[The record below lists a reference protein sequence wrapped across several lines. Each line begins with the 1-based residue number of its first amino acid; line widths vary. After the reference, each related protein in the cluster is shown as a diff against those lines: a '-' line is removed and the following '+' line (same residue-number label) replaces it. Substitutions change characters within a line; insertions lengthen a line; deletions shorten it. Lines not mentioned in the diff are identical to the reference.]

1 MRVSMV
7 SMVSILATG
16 LALSGCGTRTGD
28 VAERDMGII
37 SGAQAATPLP
47 SAYPTQV
54 FFGDTHLHTLN
65 SGDAIMNGVRL
76 TPEDALRFAMGENI
90 KSTSGMEAKLDR
102 PLDFLLVADH
112 AELIGTGREIH
123 EGAPFL
129 MTDKTIQRWNR
140 MMHGTRD
147 EAQLAQKELTSDY
160 SQGKLPAVMSDPEN
174 SKRVIQS
181 TWDSYVSTV
190 ERYNNPGKFTALL
203 GYEYTSTPKGNNLHR
218 IVMYRDG
225 AERVGKVLPFSA
237 LNGNDPEKLWA
248 YMANYEATTGGQILA
263 IPHNSNLSNGM
274 MFAMDDMRGKALTAD
289 YARRRQRW
297 EPIAEVTQI
306 KGDSEAHPFL
316 SPNDEFADFG
326 KAGWDIGN
334 LDNSVGKTNAML
346 PGDYVR
352 EALKRGL
359 LLQEKLGINPF
370 KYGMIGSTDSH
381 TGLSTADDKNFF
393 GKFASTEPRSDRA
406 TEVGTTG
413 DARGRMGWHYMASG
427 YAAVWAKENTRAAIF
442 DAMMRKET
450 YATTG
455 PRMQVRFFGGWDFSK
470 SDWQRDWVAAGYR
483 RGVPMGGDLKAQKG
497 KAPTFLVSALKDP
510 MGANLDRV
518 QIVKGW
524 LDNKGNMQERVF
536 DVVWS
541 GNNTRKIGKNGKLTP
556 VGDTV
561 DLATASY
568 KNSIGAAQL
577 MTMWRDPSFDPKLK
591 AFYYVRVLEIPTP
604 RWPAYDALRFGV
616 KMPDSVR
623 MKDQERAYT
632 SPIWYNPKG

>member
-1 MRVSMV
+1 MRVAH
-7 SMVSILATG
+7 VSILAIALG
-16 LALSGCGTRTGD
+16 LAACGPRADSVPGQDFSVLSS
-28 VAERDMGII
+28 AH
-37 SGAQAATPLP
+37 AATPDLQP
-47 SAYPTQV
+47 YPTQV

-65 SGDAIMNGVRL
+65 SGDAILNGVRL
-76 TPEDALRFAMGENI
+76 TPEDALRFAQGEKI
-90 KSTSGMEAKLDR
+90 QSTTGLDAQLDR
-102 PLDFLLVADH
+102 PLDFLLIADH

-123 EGAPFL
+123 EGAPYL
-129 MTDKTIQRWNR
+129 MTDATIQRWNR
-140 MMHGTRD
+140 MMHGTRE
-147 EAQLAQKELTSDY
+147 EAQLAQRELVSDY
-160 SQGKLPAVMSDPEN
+160 SQGKLPAVMSDPAN
-174 SKRVIQS
+174 SKRIVQS

-190 ERYNNPGKFTALL
+190 ERYNKPGKFTAFL
-203 GYEYTSTPKGNNLHR
+203 GYEFTSTPKGNNQHR
-218 IVMYRDG
+218 IVMFRDG
-225 AERVGKVLPFSA
+225 AERVGKILPFSA
-237 LNGNDPEKLWA
+237 LNGADPEKLWA
-248 YMANYEATTGGQILA
+248 YMANYETTTGGQVLA
-263 IPHNSNLSNGM
+263 IPHNSNLSNGT
-274 MFAMDDMRGKALTAD
+274 MFAMEDFRGDTLTAD
-289 YARRRQRW
+289 YAKRRQRW
-297 EPIAEVTQI
+297 EPIAEATQI

-370 KYGMIGSTDSH
+370 KIGMIGSTDSH
-381 TGLSTADDKNFF
+381 TGLSTADDNNFF
-393 GKFASTEPRSDRA
+393 GKFASVEPRAGRA

-413 DARGRMGWHYMASG
+413 DARGRMGWHYLASG
-427 YAAVWAKENTRAAIF
+427 YAAVWAKENTRSAIF

-455 PRMQVRFFGGWDFSK
+455 PRMKVRFFGGWDFSK
-470 SDWQRDWVAAGYR
+470 SDLKNDWVAAGYG
-483 RGVPMGGDLKAQKG
+483 RGVPMGGDLTGGRG
-497 KAPTFLVSALKDP
+497 KAPTFIVSALKDP

-524 LDNKGNMQERVF
+524 LDGRGQTQEQVF

-541 GNNTRKIGKNGKLTP
+541 DGKSRKIGKNGKLTP

-568 KNSIGAAQL
+568 KNTIGAAQL
-577 MTMWRDPSFDPKLK
+577 ITTWRDPSFDPRLK

-616 KMPDSVR
+616 KMPANVR

-632 SPIWYNPKG
+632 SPIWYAPTGGR